1 MYYQISE
8 DKTTANYCDFPQEG
22 FIEMDDNLFYFNK
35 YGRCFLKSYTE
46 TQQFK
51 NEQTIDDNI
60 DTIYELKQKLFNTDY
75 VINKITE
82 AQLLGNSVS
91 AILSQYKDIIDQRQA
106 WRDEINKLEAQN
118 NELKTNN

>member
-1 MYYQISE
+1 MKRILTKEQFE
-8 DKTTANYCDFPQEG
+8 Q
-22 FIEMDDNLFYFNK
+22 L
-35 YGRCFLKSYTE
+35 LQE
-46 TQQFK
+46 TQHCGIEGEIIY
-51 NEQTIDDNI
+51 NDDGTITIDDTPDYQLINNNAI
-60 DTIYELKQKLFNTDY
+60 AELKQKLFDTDY

-91 AILSQYKDIIDQRQA
+91 TILSQYKDIIDQRQG

>member
-22 FIEMDDNLFYFNK
+22 FVEMDDNLFYFNK

-91 AILSQYKDIIDQRQA
+91 AILSQYKDIIDQRQS

>member
-1 MYYQISE
+1 MKKILTKEQFE
-8 DKTTANYCDFPQEG
+8 Q
-22 FIEMDDNLFYFNK
+22 L
-35 YGRCFLKSYTE
+35 LQE
-46 TQQFK
+46 TQHCGIEGK
-51 NEQTIDDNI
+51 VIYNDDGTITIDDTPDYQLINNNAI
-60 DTIYELKQKLFNTDY
+60 VELKQKLFDTDY

>member
-1 MYYQISE
+1 MKKILTKEQFE
-8 DKTTANYCDFPQEG
+8 Q
-22 FIEMDDNLFYFNK
+22 L
-35 YGRCFLKSYTE
+35 LQE
-46 TQQFK
+46 TQDCGIEGEIIH
-51 NEQTIDDNI
+51 NDDGTITIDDTPDYQLINNNAI
-60 DTIYELKQKLFNTDY
+60 AELKQKLFDTDY

-91 AILSQYKDIIDQRQA
+91 AILFQYKDIIDQRQA

>member
-1 MYYQISE
+1 M
-8 DKTTANYCDFPQEG
+8 KKNYTREEFNQFCEQNREHGFEG
-22 FIEMDDNLFYFNK
+22 KIIHNDD
-35 YGRCFLKSYTE
+35 GTI
-46 TQQFK
+46 
-51 NEQTIDDNI
+51 TIDDTPDYQLINEN
-60 DTIYELKQKLFNTDY
+60 TIYELKQKLFNTDY

>member
-1 MYYQISE
+1 MK
-8 DKTTANYCDFPQEG
+8 KTLTQEQ
-22 FIEMDDNLFYFNK
+22 FEQL
-35 YGRCFLKSYTE
+35 LQE
-46 TQQFK
+46 TQHCGIEGTIIH
-51 NEQTIDDNI
+51 NDDGTIIIDDAPDYQLINENA
-60 DTIYELKQKLFNTDY
+60 IYELKQKLFNTDY

>member
-1 MYYQISE
+1 MKKIL
-8 DKTTANYCDFPQEG
+8 T
-22 FIEMDDNLFYFNK
+22 
-35 YGRCFLKSYTE
+35 
-46 TQQFK
+46 
-51 NEQTIDDNI
+51 NEQFDQLLQETKKCGIEGTIIYNDDGTITIDDTPDYQLINEN
-60 DTIYELKQKLFNTDY
+60 TIYELKQKLFNTDY

>member
-1 MYYQISE
+1 MKRILTKEQFE
-8 DKTTANYCDFPQEG
+8 Q
-22 FIEMDDNLFYFNK
+22 L
-35 YGRCFLKSYTE
+35 LQE
-46 TQQFK
+46 TQHCGIEGK
-51 NEQTIDDNI
+51 IIHNDDGTITIDDTPDYQLINNNAI
-60 DTIYELKQKLFNTDY
+60 AELKQKLFDTDY

-91 AILSQYKDIIDQRQA
+91 AILSQYKDIIDQRQG

>member
-1 MYYQISE
+1 MKKILTKEQFE
-8 DKTTANYCDFPQEG
+8 QLLQETKECG
-22 FIEMDDNLFYFNK
+22 IEGTITYNND
-35 YGRCFLKSYTE
+35 GTI
-46 TQQFK
+46 
-51 NEQTIDDNI
+51 TIDDTPDYQLINEN
-60 DTIYELKQKLFNTDY
+60 TIYELKQKLFNTDY

>member
-1 MYYQISE
+1 MKKILTKEQFE
-8 DKTTANYCDFPQEG
+8 Q
-22 FIEMDDNLFYFNK
+22 L
-35 YGRCFLKSYTE
+35 LQE
-46 TQQFK
+46 TQHCGIEGTIIH
-51 NEQTIDDNI
+51 NDDGTITIDDAPDYQLINENA
-60 DTIYELKQKLFNTDY
+60 IYELKQKLFNTDY

>member
-1 MYYQISE
+1 M
-8 DKTTANYCDFPQEG
+8 KKNYTREEFNQFCEQNQEHG
-22 FIEMDDNLFYFNK
+22 FEGEIIHNDD
-35 YGRCFLKSYTE
+35 GTI
-46 TQQFK
+46 
-51 NEQTIDDNI
+51 TIDDTPDYQIINEN
-60 DTIYELKQKLFNTDY
+60 TIYELKQKLFNTDY

>member
-1 MYYQISE
+1 MK
-8 DKTTANYCDFPQEG
+8 KTLTQEQ
-22 FIEMDDNLFYFNK
+22 FEQL
-35 YGRCFLKSYTE
+35 LQE
-46 TQQFK
+46 TQYCGIEGEIIH
-51 NEQTIDDNI
+51 NDDGTITIDDTPDYQIINEN
-60 DTIYELKQKLFNTDY
+60 TIYELKQKLFNTDY

-118 NELKTNN
+118 NELKINN

>member
-22 FIEMDDNLFYFNK
+22 FVEMDDNLFYFNK

-51 NEQTIDDNI
+51 NEQTIDDNN

-75 VINKITE
+75 IINKITE

-91 AILSQYKDIIDQRQA
+91 AILSQYKDIIDQRQG

-118 NELKTNN
+118 NELKINN